1 MKDTE
6 GTVEASWVNDILD
19 VRVRNLFSVAGKIE
33 HKDMVVDLFSV
44 AER

>member
-6 GTVEASWVNDILD
+6 ETSWVNDILA
-19 VRVRNLFSVAGKIE
+19 VQFRNLFSVAGKIE
-33 HKDMVVDLFSV
+33 HKDMVADLLSV